1 MFTKKKKS
9 TGAIT
14 AEVFSVLF
22 IIVIIIFTLYPVV
35 YTIFG
40 SFKSNAELTLGESF
54 FPSEWHFENYY
65 RAFVEADFLKYTIN
79 SVTISIA
86 SMILA
91 VATTAKAGYVFARM
105 EFFGKKFWLTLYTG
119 MMFISLGSVTLY
131 PLYSLLQSV
140 GLNKSKIGMVIIMT
154 GAQISNVI
162 LVMGFVK
169 TIPKELEEAASID
182 GCSPFGIFFKI
193 IFPLLRPILAVV
205 ALFSFRNSWNDYLT
219 PLMMSIGNPELKT
232 LTVAV
237 AQLKYSVN
245 AAAEWNIMLAGAAIA
260 IIPVLVL
267 YLFMNKQFIA
277 GLTAGAVKG

>member
-91 VATTAKAGYVFARM
+91 VATTATAGYVFARM

-219 PLMMSIGNPELKT
+219 PLMMSIGNLELKT